1 MNIARVISILA
12 GDEARDQGTIVSMI
26 CTAGW
31 HGEPCDAAREQ
42 SASKLP
48 CDCTCHKVKR

>member
-1 MNIARVISILA
+1 MTGIVPRILRLLEQ
-12 GDEARDQGTIVSMI
+12 DTEGTIVSII

-48 CDCTCHKVKR
+48 CDCTCHKVKG